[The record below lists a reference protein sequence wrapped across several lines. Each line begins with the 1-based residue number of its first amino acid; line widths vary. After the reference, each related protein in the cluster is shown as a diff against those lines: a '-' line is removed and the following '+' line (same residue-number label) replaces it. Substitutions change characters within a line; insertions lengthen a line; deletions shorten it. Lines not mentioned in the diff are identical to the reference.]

1 MRVCHAPTT
10 FKLSVT
16 NVEKYLDSGK
26 NANYILGSLTPMEWT
41 HLQDSAR
48 VSPGFL
54 VGDRAGIPRT
64 QSLSHADSASTR
76 ERPSQ
81 HRHGL

>member
-1 MRVCHAPTT
+1 MRVCQAPTT
-10 FKLSVT
+10 FKLSFA
-16 NVEKYLDSGK
+16 NVDKYLDNRKIAIYS
-26 NANYILGSLTPMEWT
+26 LGSLTPMEWT
-41 HLQDSAR
+41 HLKDSAR

-54 VGDRAGIPRT
+54 VGDRAGTPRT

-81 HRHGL
+81 KSAWP